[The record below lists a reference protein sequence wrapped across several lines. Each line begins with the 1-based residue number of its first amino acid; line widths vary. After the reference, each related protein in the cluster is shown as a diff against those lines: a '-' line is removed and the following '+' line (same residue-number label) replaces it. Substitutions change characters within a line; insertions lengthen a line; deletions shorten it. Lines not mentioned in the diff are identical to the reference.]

1 MLTPAWT
8 QPNSHL
14 VSPNP
19 TSNKDRLPLYRS
31 PLQISQLVQSPDE
44 HSCKFDSTTS
54 SRSLSRK
61 ISFMDLHKGSRKGA
75 RSLNASEISK
85 NVSIA
90 TQKDDSS
97 IIHSEILKLQAS
109 AESYKRQRDHL
120 LKKLSRQR
128 TRFQNRIESQN
139 EVSMRLSNHLK
150 ERIAGLES
158 GSSLWS
164 VRDSGYDSILS
175 GMSLQELGMRE
186 SLFNK
191 GGQPKD
197 HHNINHIGGSGRLI
211 ESHFGP
217 RAKDSYFNRS
227 NKHANDQHPKLG
239 NIRGSAL
246 MEREE
251 HERPGLNDSLPF
263 SNNYASVLTHL
274 SQIAPQPDDSAQILF
289 SICVDVLSQQ
299 YSGNQPNRNN
309 PHLGHSI
316 DSQPSPNGRFCDNTK
331 KGDNSND
338 FGRCLPLTPMRDLLW
353 LRKIFE

>member
-1 MLTPAWT
+1 
-8 QPNSHL
+8 
-14 VSPNP
+14 
-19 TSNKDRLPLYRS
+19 
-31 PLQISQLVQSPDE
+31 
-44 HSCKFDSTTS
+44 
-54 SRSLSRK
+54 
-61 ISFMDLHKGSRKGA
+61 MDLHKGSRKGA
-75 RSLNASEISK
+75 RSHSVSDIS
-85 NVSIA
+85 NTVSIA

-97 IIHSEILKLQAS
+97 IIQSEILKLQAS

-164 VRDSGYDSILS
+164 IRDSGYGSILS

-191 GGQPKD
+191 GGQAKD
-197 HHNINHIGGSGRLI
+197 HTQIGGSGRLI
-211 ESHFGP
+211 ESHFGS

-227 NKHANDQHPKLG
+227 NKQTNDQHTKLG

-246 MEREE
+246 LDREE
-251 HERPGLNDSLPF
+251 HELPGLNDSLPF
-263 SNNYASVLTHL
+263 NNNYASVLTHL

-299 YSGNQPNRNN
+299 YSDNQPDGNN
-309 PHLGHSI
+309 LNVKKDI
-316 DSQPSPNGRFCDNTK
+316 NSQPNQNVRFCNNTK
-331 KGDNSND
+331 KGDNTSD